1 MNRGRDA
8 KKNMKI
14 VAKWN
19 GTYDQILWRDFDFET
34 PTNIH
39 QHKKIEEIW
48 RAPDTKKNLRIL
60 MINWFGIIFCFYT
73 MGFLLKY
80 LSGNIY
86 TNTRFATTA
95 DVLGILILGMYYL

>member
-1 MNRGRDA
+1 
-8 KKNMKI
+8 
-14 VAKWN
+14 
-19 GTYDQILWRDFDFET
+19 
-34 PTNIH
+34 
-39 QHKKIEEIW
+39 
-48 RAPDTKKNLRIL
+48 
-60 MINWFGIIFCFYT
+60 